1 MTDRVRPAEARDQE
15 QIEQLKERI
24 HSIQGTL
31 VCNDD
36 KTLTWRTE
44 STAPI
49 PRKRKRKF
57 LSHSYKKCV
66 QVCRRD

>member
-1 MTDRVRPAEARDQE
+1 MSDRVRPSEAQDHE

-36 KTLTWRTE
+36 KTLTWRAE
-44 STAPI
+44 STTPI
-49 PRKRKRKF
+49 PRKRKRKSL
-57 LSHSYKKCV
+57 LSPNY
-66 QVCRRD
+66 